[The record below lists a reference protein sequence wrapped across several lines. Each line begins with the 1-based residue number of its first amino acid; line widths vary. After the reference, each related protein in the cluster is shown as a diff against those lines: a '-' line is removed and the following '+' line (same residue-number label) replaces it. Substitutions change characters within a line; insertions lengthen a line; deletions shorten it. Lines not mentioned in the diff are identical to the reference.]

1 VGVVEEALDNVILK
15 VVETK
20 QPKTVNE
27 LVHFV
32 QEQVSASLNDITR
45 EVKNLQQK
53 GLIVLEEPTNLKNR
67 FFYGLSSR
75 KDIWLWATISLT
87 ILAFISIL
95 FFPEGGTPLS
105 YLRYAFGFI
114 LAVFLP
120 GYCLTEALFPRKSA
134 MDEIE
139 RFTFSIGLSFAVTAL
154 VGLFLSF
161 TFGLTLTTALVTLGF
176 IVIILALA
184 AFKRKRKI
192 EE

>member
-1 VGVVEEALDNVILK
+1 MGESLDTAILK
-15 VVETK
+15 VLETK
-20 QPKTVNE
+20 QPKNVKE
-27 LVHFV
+27 LVQFV
-32 QEQVSASLNDITR
+32 QEQVSSSLDDITR

-53 GLIVLEEPTNLKNR
+53 GLVIIEDPNTPTNCYTD
-67 FFYGLSSR
+67 FLSSR
-75 KDIWLWATISLT
+75 KNLWFWFTTGLT
-87 ILAFISIL
+87 IFAFISIL
-95 FFPEGGTPLS
+95 FFPENGTPLS

-114 LAVFLP
+114 FSAFLP

-161 TFGLTLTTALVTLGF
+161 TPFGLTLATALETLGF
-176 IVIILALA
+176 IVILLALA

-192 EE
+192 DE